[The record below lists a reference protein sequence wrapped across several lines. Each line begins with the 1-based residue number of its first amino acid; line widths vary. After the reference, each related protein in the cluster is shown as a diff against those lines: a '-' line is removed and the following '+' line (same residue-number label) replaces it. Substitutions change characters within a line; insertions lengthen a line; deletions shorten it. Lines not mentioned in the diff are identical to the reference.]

1 MLAIGDN
8 LLRMSEASG
17 QDPAAEVTRIMRRVE
32 QAFLIGVPATTEVW
46 LVRHGDCY
54 QDLAEVGDPP
64 LSPLGREQ
72 ARRVAVRVRATGV
85 TAVYSSDSTR
95 ARQTA
100 EAISDRVE
108 LDPRLREIENDPRAT
123 VQLILNRH
131 QSFTE
136 SSEQVALRMTEAID
150 EIAGSHPGERVAV
163 VTHGVA
169 ILCYVGSLMGL
180 EVPAGLRLMPYYT
193 SVTVVRVNLELD
205 RRMVGSLVDATH
217 LAGLEAPAIS
227 S

>member
-1 MLAIGDN
+1 V
-8 LLRMSEASG
+8 SEASG
-17 QDPAAEVTRIMRRVE
+17 PDPAAELTRIMRRVE

-46 LVRHGDCY
+46 LIRHGDCY

-72 ARRVAVRVRATGV
+72 ARRVGERVRATGV
-85 TAVYSSDSTR
+85 AAVYSSDSIR

-108 LDPRLREIENDPRAT
+108 LDPRLREIENDPRAA
-123 VQLILNRH
+123 VQLVLNRH

-136 SSEQVALRMTEAID
+136 SAELVARRMTEAID
-150 EIAGSHPGERVAV
+150 EVARRHPGDRVAV

-169 ILCYVGSLMGL
+169 ILSYVGSLMGL
-180 EVPAGLRLMPYYT
+180 EIPTGLRLMPYYT

-217 LAGLEAPAIS
+217 LTDLAVPAIS

>member
-1 MLAIGDN
+1 
-8 LLRMSEASG
+8 MSEASG
-17 QDPAAEVTRIMRRVE
+17 PDPAAELTRIMRRVE

-46 LVRHGDCY
+46 LIRHGDCY

-72 ARRVAVRVRATGV
+72 ARRVGERVRATGV
-85 TAVYSSDSTR
+85 AAVYSSDSIR

-108 LDPRLREIENDPRAT
+108 LDPRLREIENDPRAA
-123 VQLILNRH
+123 VQLVLNRH

-136 SSEQVALRMTEAID
+136 SAELVARRMTEAID
-150 EIAGSHPGERVAV
+150 EVARRHPGDRVAV

-169 ILCYVGSLMGL
+169 ILSYVGSLMGL
-180 EVPAGLRLMPYYT
+180 EIPTGLRLMPYYT

-217 LAGLEAPAIS
+217 LTDLAVPAIS